1 MSDIR
6 FIAWAGY
13 QFDYSTADILNI
25 TLASVCPPEFDTE
38 DIGELQITGTNLT
51 NRAKVTG
58 KDLKPKMVAFP
69 PPTV

>member
-1 MSDIR
+1 MNIL
-6 FIAWAGY
+6 FTAWAGY
-13 QFDYSTADILNI
+13 QLTSAGEGSVM
-25 TLASVCPPEFDTE
+25 LASACPPEFSTE

-69 PPTV
+69 PPTI

>member
-1 MSDIR
+1 MDIR

-13 QFDYSTADILNI
+13 QFAETGSTTTVIAG
-25 TLASVCPPEFDTE
+25 VCPPEFATE

-69 PPTV
+69 NPTI